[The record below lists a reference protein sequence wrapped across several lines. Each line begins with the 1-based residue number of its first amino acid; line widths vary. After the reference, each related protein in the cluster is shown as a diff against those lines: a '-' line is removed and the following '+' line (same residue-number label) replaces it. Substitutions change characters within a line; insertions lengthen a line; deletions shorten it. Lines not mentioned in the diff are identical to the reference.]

1 MPDLSAA
8 PFREAKLMPV
18 DLEVERRA
26 DGTILMRSRVP
37 LRPYD
42 ANLARA
48 LLARCAQ
55 QGDKPA
61 LAKRSPGG
69 GDWVFTTYAELAS
82 RIRSAAQWMLDHV
95 PPGRAMVISSD
106 NTPAVAI
113 MSFAAWAVGVPVC
126 PISAAYAS
134 LGGDYG
140 RLRHVLSKV
149 KPALIYAGN
158 ADAVARALDALEA
171 TSICL
176 VTDTPLK
183 GPGTVVDFAE
193 LIGTPATAEVDH
205 ALAAREK
212 TDVAAYMLTSGS
224 TGLPKIVPIT
234 FDNMGANTT
243 QCMQAVGGAA
253 TWHETMLDWLPWHHA
268 AGASVMRTTLLEG
281 GTLYIDDG
289 KPMPG
294 LFDESLRNMREIAVS
309 YINNVPA
316 GYALLTEALEKDA
329 GLRKVFF
336 SKLHLMLYGGAGLPQ
351 HMLDRLQAQAVAE
364 TGHRIMMTSG
374 YGATETVSAF
384 MAIYFNTDKVGIG
397 LPMPGVQL
405 KLTPYDHRYEVRV
418 QGPNVM
424 SAYFDDPA
432 QTARAFDDEGFYRLG
447 DLAMFHNPDAFG
459 EGLAFAGRLAEEFKL
474 AQGNWVYGGQVRD
487 ALLKA
492 LSPLA
497 TDLAL
502 CDDNRPFLAVL
513 IWPNAQGVAST
524 LGADTDLAGPA
535 LRAALAERLTR
546 FNEVQSGS
554 SAHIKRAF
562 ILTEPPS
569 ANAHEI
575 SDKGTINRR
584 TLLDRRRDIVERV
597 YAQSPDHDVVV
608 VT

>member
-1 MPDLSAA
+1 MPELSEA
-8 PFREAKLMPV
+8 PFREARLMPV
-18 DLEVERRA
+18 DLEVEHRD
-26 DGTILMRSRVP
+26 DGTILMRTRVP

-48 LLARCAQ
+48 LLARCAER
-55 QGDKPA
+55 GDKPA
-61 LAKRSPGG
+61 LAKRAPGG
-69 GDWVFTTYAELAS
+69 GDWVFTTYAELADS
-82 RIRSAAQWMLDHV
+82 IRSAAQWLLDHV
-95 PPGRAMVISSD
+95 PPGRTLVISSD

-140 RLRHVLSKV
+140 RLRHVLAKV
-149 KPALIYAGN
+149 KPAAIYAGN
-158 ADAVARALDALEA
+158 AEAVARALDALDA
-171 TSICL
+171 NDTCL
-176 VTDTPLK
+176 IAGTPLK
-183 GPGTVVDFAE
+183 VPAPTVDFADV
-193 LIGTPATAEVDH
+193 IRTPATAQVAS
-205 ALAAREK
+205 ALAARAK
-212 TDVAAYMLTSGS
+212 NDVAAYMLTSGS

-253 TWHETMLDWLPWHHA
+253 TWHEAMLDWLPWHHA

-294 LFDESLRNMREIAVS
+294 LFGESLRNMREIAVS

-316 GYALLTEALEKDA
+316 GYALLTEALERDCL
-329 GLRKVFF
+329 LRKTFF

-418 QGPNVM
+418 RGPNVM
-424 SAYFDDPA
+424 SGYLDEPA
-432 QTARAFDDEGFYRLG
+432 KTAQAFDDEGFYRLG
-447 DLAMFHNPDAFG
+447 DLAVFHDSRDFG
-459 EGLAFAGRLAEEFKL
+459 QGLAFAGRIAEEFKL

-497 TDLAL
+497 MDLAL

-513 IWPNAQGVAST
+513 VWPNAQGVAAA

-535 LRAALAERLTR
+535 LRAALGERLTR
-546 FNEVQSGS
+546 FNEGQSGS
-554 SAHIKRAF
+554 GAHIKRAF
-562 ILTEPPS
+562 VLTEPPS

-597 YAQSPDHDVVV
+597 YAELPDQAVVV
-608 VT
+608 VA